1 MLHCTHAECS
11 SNISIAISPVECDR
25 RVGLCRAVEFHKVA
39 LQNRLRL
46 HWEIDKWEIWK
57 KEKKETYRQ
66 KDNQLQS
73 WQPHQTSCCELWAW
87 DKHYIVDIY
96 CGWIRLRKNKKK
108 CREDKN
114 RKHCKLKRKQ
124 PNTPTC
130 KIHSLFYSG
139 DLHFPPIFS
148 VWPKTGDLLCSCTT
162 HVVLQVNTSLLKPP
176 DKKKKK
182 KAFLLGLSHNT
193 LAEPLWQLIT
203 VCGSLFSPITGNY
216 SWVICYLPATYL
228 GFRHSCWITFRCISQ
243 VWERTR
249 YFYSHIFV
257 NNGIVHISKSK
268 GNLTW

>member
-114 RKHCKLKRKQ
+114 RKHCNLKRKQ

-182 KAFLLGLSHNT
+182 
-193 LAEPLWQLIT
+193 
-203 VCGSLFSPITGNY
+203 
-216 SWVICYLPATYL
+216 
-228 GFRHSCWITFRCISQ
+228 
-243 VWERTR
+243 
-249 YFYSHIFV
+249 
-257 NNGIVHISKSK
+257 
-268 GNLTW
+268 